1 MLVVSTSQDSN
12 FDFSK
17 SSLKFSR
24 QKTPESY
31 LSIDINMLIDSHLG
45 LPGIEIIDFL
55 LKLHFIFQ

>member
-31 LSIDINMLIDSHLG
+31 LSIDINMLIDSHQFTKRFYLT
-45 LPGIEIIDFL
+45 
-55 LKLHFIFQ
+55 